1 MSNIA
6 LQIERSTSG
15 SVAVASD
22 VIFDSIVY
30 AAGNISYNPVTG
42 VITFNE
48 AGRYVINWWVATQST
63 QSSDGA
69 VFALS
74 SSAGDFMEGA
84 SPLKTGEVVG
94 YGIIDVVSA
103 PVTVSLVNAS
113 TGLIVYSSIVPL
125 KATLI
130 VVEDDITGG
139 ETGPTG
145 PTGATGPAG
154 PTGPTGPSGLAGA
167 TGSTGP
173 TGAAGLTGPTGATGP
188 TGLSG
193 ATGPTGPTGA
203 AGLTGPTGATGAT
216 GPTGA
221 AGLTG
226 PTGATGPTGPTGA
239 TGSTGPTGPTGA
251 TGPTGLA
258 GATGPTGSTGAAG
271 ETGPTGPT
279 GLAGATGPT
288 GSTGVTGPTGPT
300 GAFGITTYGY
310 VYNLA
315 TLVDATVAGGADIPF
330 SNNGPLSGITHT
342 AGTTTITV
350 PTAGVYQIDYSAYI
364 TAGIGSAIAIAVN
377 GTVNASTN
385 LSALVATGE
394 LNGTAMLTLAA
405 GDTIT
410 LRNNSLIP
418 LTLTLA
424 PNIGAQLNIILL
436 DAIA

>member
-167 TGSTGP
+167 TGS
-173 TGAAGLTGPTGATGP
+173 
-188 TGLSG
+188 
-193 ATGPTGPTGA
+193 TGPTGA